1 MACRECATDVA
12 RGGDLQI
19 IDGLWA
25 VLGLTVGA
33 GRRARALI
41 LQLMMALALV
51 VGAVAI
57 GSPAQ
62 ARTET
67 FSAISETVAYSDQ
80 GYYSDQSA
88 LEVYYYTYTKFGV
101 FYSAITI
108 PAGKVYS
115 SASVNYNYTNNNQIA
130 TVSIVLLSGAPP
142 VSAAGLDQVRAGTSV
157 GSLGITT
164 TGSGA
169 VSLSSTA
176 VAEMNRLS
184 AAGGGTLYLGA
195 YVSDRRY
202 SGAIPVA
209 TFSQFQLTAGLVP
222 VPTISTISPNIG
234 ARTGGTAVTINGTGL
249 AGATSVTFDGAPAT
263 IVGTPTATAITVN
276 TPSHAEGLVDVV
288 VTTSG
293 GTATRSGGFSYV
305 PPAPTISN
313 ISPNTGS
320 TAGGT
325 QVFLTGTD
333 LRSYSGVTF
342 GGQSGVINVA
352 LIDGL
357 TALVTAPAHVAGT
370 VDVVYT
376 TNYGSVTVTGGY
388 TYLPPAPAASNA
400 TASAVAYNTGSAAAA
415 TFSLAAYATNSPT
428 GYTVGSATTAN
439 GGFVS
444 IDNAGLVSYTPPAG
458 FRGNDSFTFTA
469 SNPGGTSSSA
479 TVTVPV
485 ANPVFTVTLP
495 ETTGQIGVAYNTSGA
510 PVTISGGKAPYAVT
524 AVTGYSRALS
534 FDAASQVLSGRVTE
548 DGNWTVVFTI
558 TDSSTGT
565 GPYTS
570 SASASLVTV
579 YPDLPTATSFTA
591 PAVVYNNGSAPATSI
606 DVAAHTGGVIN
617 GFYLN
622 NGLNQARS
630 SITTT
635 QGGSA
640 SIDTAGMVSYTP
652 PVGFCGNDSF
662 QFIVANA
669 RGNSSWETVTV
680 PVGDPVLTVT
690 LPQAAGVAGQ
700 AYNGGGAAVTVSGG
714 KAPYTNFSASGLPA
728 GLTMDSAGVI
738 SGAPSA
744 TGAATVIV
752 TMTDSSTGSTF
763 TGSASANLTIAAPT
777 ITLPASLPAASVG
790 VGYSHGLTASGGT
803 ADYSFSLDSGT
814 LPQGMNLST
823 DGTLSGEPTQSGSFP
838 ITIRAADSTGG
849 GSYSGVQSYVLVVG
863 APTLT
868 MSPGAGALP
877 QATQHAAYSQVI
889 TAAGGTA
896 SYGFTLQSGAL
907 PDGLGLSASGLL
919 SGAPTEVGT
928 FSFAIRATDSSTGGG
943 PFTLDTAYSLTVSAP
958 PPPSAGDVAA
968 SVAANSGANTV
979 AASLN
984 GAPAVSLAI
993 AAGPAHGTAS
1003 VSGFNLLYTPTAGYS
1018 GTDSL
1023 SYVAS
1028 NLGGDSAPAT
1038 VTITVTPPT
1047 LALGDLPATGQA
1059 LTTYSGAVTA
1069 SLGTA
1074 PYSFTR
1080 TGGTLPAGLTLA
1092 ANGVLSGEPTEA
1104 GTFAFTIEA
1113 TDAYSATGTR
1123 DYTLV
1128 LAAPTMMVGP
1138 ASLPDGVSA
1147 VAYSRAVTASGGASP
1162 YSYAVTA
1169 GGTPTG
1175 LTLSTAGVLSGVAGA
1190 AGTFNFTVTATDSH
1204 GFTGSR
1210 AYSMTVSDPVIA
1222 ITSPASGALPDG
1234 VGGVAYS
1241 RAFTATG
1248 GQGSHSFALAGGSLP
1263 PGLTLSSAGVLSGT
1277 PTQVGSFSFTVT
1289 ATDASPAP
1297 GPFVSASAAYT
1308 LEIVAP
1314 TITLTPA
1321 AGALPGG
1328 LRTTAY
1334 SQAITASGGVAPY
1347 AYAVTAGALPDGLAL
1362 ASDGALSG
1370 TPTTSGSNSFTV
1382 MTTDAYGF
1390 TRSAAYTLEVGT
1402 PVAVVQSRTVV
1413 VVGGQSVVIDAS
1425 QGAAG
1430 LDLIAAQIVTAPA
1443 HGATTIDGLRI
1454 TYTADGTY
1462 SGSDSFT
1469 YAVRNPGG
1477 LSAPATVTITVNAA
1491 VRPGPDKTATILA
1504 GQTAVVELTEGAFG
1518 SPFTGAAVASISPS
1532 NAGAATIAGR
1542 TGSDG
1547 KQLYDLSF
1555 KPDNAFNGV
1564 AVVSYTLSNAFATS
1578 APGTVTITVE
1588 ARPDPTQDPEVTGLI
1603 SAQGEAARRFATA
1616 QISNVNGR
1624 MEQLHDGRGGGGFS
1638 SGFSLSGGG
1647 AISDPW
1653 EPRRRRDG
1661 LGGLMGALAGDVG
1674 EAKGLDDSVGSGACA
1689 PGCESA
1695 ESGPGGFGVWV
1706 SGAATFGQ
1714 ADARRDRKGF
1724 KFSTDGLTIGVDE
1737 RLGETLVLGGAVG
1750 WATDASR
1757 IGDNGT
1763 RSEADAWSASLYGS
1777 WQPARQAYL
1786 DVVVGYGKLDFDSRR
1801 YVTASGDFAYGRRDG
1816 DQWFGAVTA
1825 GWDFRDPRGVHL
1837 TPYGRMEATRS
1848 VLGSFT
1854 EEGGGAYALA
1864 YDRQTAR
1871 TLTGAFGLRGDY
1883 AVKTRLGQAQ
1893 PSFRIEYS
1901 YDLQGSGS
1909 QLIRYTDWLDGAVY
1923 SLDASPLDRNR
1934 ILYGLD
1940 IDLLRRSGMRLGL
1953 GYEGSLSDDQTSGSI
1968 RAKLQT
1974 PF

>member
-1 MACRECATDVA
+1 
-12 RGGDLQI
+12 
-19 IDGLWA
+19 
-25 VLGLTVGA
+25 
-33 GRRARALI
+33 
-41 LQLMMALALV
+41 MALALV
-51 VGAVAI
+51 VGVSAL
-57 GSPAQ
+57 GSPAR
-62 ARTET
+62 ATET
-67 FSAISETVAYSDQ
+67 FSAMTETIAYSDQ
-80 GYYSDQSA
+80 GYYSDQA
-88 LEVYYYTYTKFGV
+88 DPLVYYYTAGKYGV
-101 FYSAITI
+101 IYSAVTI
-108 PAGKVYS
+108 PAGKIYA
-115 SASVNYNYTNNNQIA
+115 SAGMNYEYAGTGRLA
-130 TVSIVLLSGAPP
+130 TVSVVLLSSQPP
-142 VSAAGLDQVRAGTSV
+142 VSADGLNQVSGGTAL
-157 GSLGITT
+157 GSFAISTG
-164 TGSGA
+164 GSG
-169 VSLSSTA
+169 VVNLPDT
-176 VAEMNRLS
+176 VIAEMNRLS
-184 AAGGGTLYLGA
+184 AAGGGTLHLGA
-195 YVSDRRY
+195 YVSALRFQGSNPIVR
-202 SGAIPVA
+202 
-209 TFSQFQLTAGLVP
+209 FSQFQLTAELVP
-222 VPTISTISPNIG
+222 APTISSISPQSG
-234 ARTGGTAVTINGTGL
+234 VRTGGTAVTINGTGL
-249 AGATSVTFDGAPAT
+249 AGATSVTFDGAPVT
-263 IVGTPTATAITVN
+263 IVGTPTATAIN
-276 TPSHAEGLVDVV
+276 LITPSHAEGAVEVV
-288 VTTSG
+288 VTTPG
-293 GTATRSGGFSYV
+293 GSTNLGGGFLYV
-305 PPAPTISN
+305 PLPPTISSL
-313 ISPNTGS
+313 SPNSGS
-320 TAGGT
+320 TAGGNIVT
-325 QVFLTGTD
+325 ITGTD
-333 LRSYSGVTF
+333 LRNYSGVTF
-342 GGQSGVINVA
+342 GGRGGSINAVDLA
-352 LIDGL
+352 G
-357 TALVTAPAHVAGT
+357 TFARVSVPPHAAGT
-370 VDVVYT
+370 VDLVYT
-376 TNYGSVTVTGGY
+376 TDYGSVTVTGGY
-388 TYLPPAPAASNA
+388 TYLPPAPVVSNA
-400 TASAVAYNTGSAAAA
+400 TASTAPYNTGSAAAT
-415 TFSLAAYATNSPT
+415 TFSLAASATNSPT
-428 GYTVGSATTAN
+428 DYMVGSSTTTS
-439 GGFVS
+439 GGSVG
-444 IDNAGLVSYTPPAG
+444 IDSAGLVSYTPPVG

-469 SNPGGTSSSA
+469 SNPGGTSGSA

-510 PVTISGGKAPYAVT
+510 PVTISGGKAPYTVT
-524 AVTGYSRALS
+524 AVTGYPRALG

-548 DGNWTVVFTI
+548 DGNWTVAFTI

-570 SASASLVTV
+570 SASANLVTT
-579 YPDLPTATSFTA
+579 YPALPTATSFTA
-591 PAVVYNNGSAPATSI
+591 SAVAYNSGSASATSI
-606 DVAAHTGGVIN
+606 DVAAHTGGFIN

-622 NGLNQARS
+622 NGANQGRS

-652 PVGFCGNDSF
+652 PVGFRGNDSF

-669 RGNSSWETVTV
+669 RGNSAWETVTV
-680 PVGDPVLTVT
+680 PVDDPVLTVT
-690 LPQAAGVAGQ
+690 LPQAAGAAGQ
-700 AYNGGGAAVTVSGG
+700 AYNSGGVAVTVSGG

-738 SGAPSA
+738 AGAPTS
-744 TGAATVIV
+744 TGAATVVV
-752 TMTDSSTGSTF
+752 TMTDSSTGSAF
-763 TGSASANLTIAAPT
+763 TGSASVNLTIAAPT

-814 LPQGMNLST
+814 LPRGMNLSA

-868 MSPGAGALP
+868 MNPGAGALP
-877 QATQHAAYSQVI
+877 QATQHAAYSQAI

-896 SYGFTLQSGAL
+896 SYGFTLSSGAL
-907 PDGLGLSASGLL
+907 PDGLGLSNSGLL
-919 SGAPTEVGT
+919 SGTPTEVGT

-943 PFTLDTAYSLTVSAP
+943 PFTLDTAYSLTVNAP

-968 SVAANSGANTV
+968 TIAANSGAYTV
-979 AASLN
+979 ATSLS
-984 GAPAVSLAI
+984 GAPAISLAI

-1018 GTDSL
+1018 GTDSF
-1023 SYVAS
+1023 SYVAR

-1038 VTITVTPPT
+1038 VTITVAPPT
-1047 LALGDLPATGQA
+1047 LVLGDLLATGQA
-1059 LTTYSGAVTA
+1059 LTGYNGVLTA

-1074 PYSFTR
+1074 PYSFAR
-1080 TGGTLPAGLTLA
+1080 TGGTLPAGLALA
-1092 ANGVLSGEPTEA
+1092 SSGTLSGTPTEA
-1104 GTFAFTIEA
+1104 GTFTFTIDA
-1113 TDAYSATGTR
+1113 TDVYGARGTR

-1128 LAAPTMMVGP
+1128 LAAPILMVGP

-1147 VAYSRAVTASGGASP
+1147 TTYSQAIQASGGAAP

-1169 GGTPTG
+1169 GGAPTGLTLSSAGVLSGVAGAAGNFNFTVTTTDSHGFTGSRAYSVTVSDPVIVITSPASGALPNGVGGVVYSRAFTASGGQGGHTFALAGGSLPAG
-1175 LTLSTAGVLSGVAGA
+1175 LTLSTAGVLSGV
-1190 AGTFNFTVTATDSH
+1190 
-1204 GFTGSR
+1204 
-1210 AYSMTVSDPVIA
+1210 
-1222 ITSPASGALPDG
+1222 
-1234 VGGVAYS
+1234 
-1241 RAFTATG
+1241 
-1248 GQGSHSFALAGGSLP
+1248 
-1263 PGLTLSSAGVLSGT
+1263 
-1277 PTQVGSFSFTVT
+1277 PTQSGSFSFTVT

-1297 GPFVSASAAYT
+1297 GPFVSTSLAYT
-1308 LEIVAP
+1308 LDIVAP

-1362 ASDGALSG
+1362 ATDGALSG
-1370 TPTTSGSNSFTV
+1370 TPTTAGSNGFTV
-1382 MTTDAYGF
+1382 TATDAYGF

-1413 VVGGQSVVIDAS
+1413 VIGGQSVVIDAS

-1443 HGATTIDGLRI
+1443 HGATTVDGLRI

-1469 YAVRNPGG
+1469 YAVSNPGG

-1542 TGSDG
+1542 TGADG

-1555 KPDNAFNGV
+1555 KPDNAFTGV

-1603 SAQGEAARRFATA
+1603 TAQGEAARRFATA
-1616 QISNVNGR
+1616 QISNVNRR
-1624 MEQLHDGRGGGGFS
+1624 MEQLHDGGDGSGFS
-1638 SGFSLSGGG
+1638 SSFSLSGGG
-1647 AISDPW
+1647 AIADPW
-1653 EPRRRRDG
+1653 DQRRQHDS
-1661 LGGLMGALAGDVG
+1661 LGGLVGALAERAPTG
-1674 EAKGLDDSVGSGACA
+1674 GLDTGACVA
-1689 PGCESA
+1689 DCGVA
-1695 ESGPGGFGVWV
+1695 EGDRGRFGVWV
-1706 SGAATFGQ
+1706 SGAASFGR
-1714 ADARRDRKGF
+1714 ADDGRDRKGF
-1724 KFSTDGLTIGVDE
+1724 RFDTDGLTIGADR
-1737 RLGETLVLGGAVG
+1737 RLSDTLVLGGAVG
-1750 WATDASR
+1750 WAKDASR

-1763 RSEADAWSASLYGS
+1763 RSRADARSASLYGS
-1777 WQPARQAYL
+1777 WRPANKTYL
-1786 DVVVGYGKLDFDSRR
+1786 DVILGYGRLDFDSRR
-1801 YVTASGDFAYGRRDG
+1801 YVTASGGFAYGQRDG

-1825 GWDFRDPRGVHL
+1825 SWDVRDLRGVHL

-1848 VLGSFT
+1848 VLEAFT
-1854 EEGGGAYALA
+1854 EDGGDAYALA
-1864 YDRQTAR
+1864 YDRQTTR

-1909 QLIRYTDWLDGAVY
+1909 QLIRYADWLDGAVY

-1934 ILYGLD
+1934 IVYGLD
-1940 IDLLRRSGMRLGL
+1940 VDLLRRSGMRLGL
-1953 GYEGSLSDDQTSGSI
+1953 GYEGLFSDDQTSGSI